1 MTKKWSGNCHVFRV
15 DTENGKNWKPLGEGN
30 GRLNVQILDEQIRVY
45 EENKSIEEVNS

>member
-1 MTKKWSGNCHVFRV
+1 MFRV